1 MKVDSTVSYRNGL
14 NALLHIT
21 IKYRYNRYCHPNTFL
36 GVFFVVTCDLMGYIV
51 LGTGS
56 LELGVVIMG
65 GAGID
70 DLMRMFG
77 C

>member
-1 MKVDSTVSYRNGL
+1 
-14 NALLHIT
+14 
-21 IKYRYNRYCHPNTFL
+21 
-36 GVFFVVTCDLMGYIV
+36 VTCDLKGYIV

-70 DLMRMFG
+70 DLMRKFG